1 MESELK
7 KQLNHLKVN
16 QRNDLKLPSKNA
28 DFSLLFDFRNSKK
41 IEIDTFYE
49 LGYMGLIELAKTE
62 EKLLEYIANVFSPFA
77 KYYNRNM
84 KTEEEI
90 KEIDQNIESLVKI
103 LNPYFLNQ
111 SCHKII
117 EYLIKIY
124 QVNIFNSR
132 ILLLTFL
139 PFHESK
145 IFVKLL
151 QNINLENIKH
161 FSFMSQSAKNG
172 TIVLKEQIIS
182 ELSKNYE
189 MFKEILEFYTT
200 NLTNGFKFSSYST
213 FIFDLITKVVL
224 SKEKTNENII
234 TLIIKFLNSLFLY
247 IKKKSSHDP
256 SLPLIISGVCE
267 ILLCLLTKFDIS
279 GEYYCAIV
287 NEYILNIVPKLY
299 KSSSNLT
306 RFTGSLI
313 IIFSIKVNTF

>member
-7 KQLNHLKVN
+7 KQLNLLKVN

-41 IEIDTFYE
+41 IEIDTFFE

-62 EKLLEYIANVFSPFA
+62 EKLLEFIANIFSPFS

-84 KTEEEI
+84 KTQEEI
-90 KEIDQNIESLVKI
+90 KEVDQNIESLIKL

-117 EYLIKIY
+117 EFLIKIY
-124 QVNIFNSR
+124 QVNIYNSR
-132 ILLLTFL
+132 LLLLTFL

-145 IFVKLL
+145 IFIKLI

-172 TIVLKEQIIS
+172 TMIPKEQVIT

-189 MFKEILEFYTT
+189 LFKEILDFYAC
-200 NLTNGFKFSSYST
+200 NLENNYKFSAYST
-213 FIFDLITKVVL
+213 FIFDLITKVLL

-234 TLIIKFLNSLFLY
+234 TLIIKFLNSLFIY
-247 IKKKSSHDP
+247 IKKKSTHDQN
-256 SLPLIISGVCE
+256 LPLIISGVCE

-279 GEYYCAIV
+279 AEYYCAIV
-287 NEYILNIVPKLY
+287 NEYILTIVSKLY
-299 KSSSNLT
+299 KLSNNLT
-306 RFTGSLI
+306 RFSGSLI
-313 IIFSIKVNTF
+313 ILFSVKVYML